1 MTNPDSAMAAATPAV
16 LKVFCDFVH
25 GCFVADE
32 GDGLSEHSQ
41 THNNA
46 LAIAIGEILDP
57 QDNRPLVEAL
67 DTFAAIIRKHQ
78 AQEIAELVAGLRQ
91 ARNYFIGLS
100 AYLATCN
107 TDVII
112 ENLETTIAALH
123 REERKVESLLSRY
136 PKV

>member
-1 MTNPDSAMAAATPAV
+1 MTNPDSAMAAAREC
-16 LKVFCDFVH
+16 LKLCGMDTEAWAEIYA
-25 GCFVADE
+25 ADW
-32 GDGLSEHSQ
+32 
-41 THNNA
+41 
-46 LAIAIGEILDP
+46 
-57 QDNRPLVEAL
+57 
-67 DTFAAIIRKHQ
+67 AAIIRKHQAQELTDLQASDESLMRAADELSRRLTEQ

>member
-1 MTNPDSAMAAATPAV
+1 MTNPDSAMAAAR
-16 LKVFCDFVH
+16 
-25 GCFVADE
+25 
-32 GDGLSEHSQ
+32 
-41 THNNA
+41 
-46 LAIAIGEILDP
+46 EI
-57 QDNRPLVEAL
+57 EA
-67 DTFAAIIRKHQ
+67 TWFYENSATEAMAAIIRKHQAQELTDLQASDESLMRAADELSRRLTEQ